1 MDKLQYEA
9 FVNAYLDYRC
19 FNTTSSR
26 AVYEKAFRQIFTRQA
41 ISTFTDPTFDLDDIV
56 KFNNKWQEMGKLLAM
71 VKDSIVSSNKV
82 FLGIEAFSPPNISRV
97 IEKNIIASIDRKS
110 KNQDSIEV
118 LRLLL
123 QTIKGFLEVTSLNK
137 YLTKIQ
143 DLIFEHFKH
152 LVDTHFTDDKE
163 YNKVVFN
170 VIKDAVDNTPIKEG
184 VEYWEYSSSV
194 INSATNIL
202 ASKITDSITSSMMML
217 DDDEFYKETF
227 KETVESLKIAQND
240 FLKRA
245 SKIENSSSNFLSDIG
260 FTRTLLNI
268 EAHRDELLEKE
279 LDVPYQFEFS
289 FSSQSF
295 YRQGY
300 SLTLT
305 SSLNK
310 LKQYITSIKDNA
322 SLLEVFNTF
331 YGDSYTIRGDMPLE
345 ETLKAINEFYDRVL
359 KKYTSCS
366 FFIDK
371 DKLVD
376 FITEREESVLTK
388 FYNYRAKTFLGD
400 TDFTVTVSI
409 KNV

>member
-1 MDKLQYEA
+1 MDRLQYEA

-260 FTRTLLNI
+260 FTKTLLDI
-268 EAHRDELLEKE
+268 EARRDELIEKE
-279 LDVPYQFEFS
+279 LNVPYQFEFS
-289 FSSQSF
+289 FSSPSF
-295 YRQGY
+295 YRQGV

-305 SSLNK
+305 SSLNQ
-310 LKQYITSIKDNA
+310 LKDYISSIKKGNL
-322 SLLEVFNTF
+322 SQLEVFNTF
-331 YGDSYTIRGDMPLE
+331 YGDYTLRGDMPLE
-345 ETLKAINEFYDRVL
+345 ETLRAINEFYDRVL